1 MVVELSV
8 CDTWGQSKISDEILT
23 QTPAT
28 SKTTRHDNRYAG
40 PGEGHGV

>member
-1 MVVELSV
+1 MVVELV
-8 CDTWGQSKISDEILT
+8 TDDTWGQSKNSVEFLT
-23 QTPAT
+23 LTPAT